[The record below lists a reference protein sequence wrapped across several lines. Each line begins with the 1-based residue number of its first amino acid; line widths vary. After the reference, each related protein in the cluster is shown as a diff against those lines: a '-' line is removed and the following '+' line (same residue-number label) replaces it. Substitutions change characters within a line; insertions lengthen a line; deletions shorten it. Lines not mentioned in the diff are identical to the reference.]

1 MAVKI
6 TKGVVKITKGIDV
19 SEHQGVIDWAK
30 VAKDGVQ
37 FAVLRAGYGRELS
50 QKDKQFE
57 RNYARAKAAGIKV
70 GAYWYSYANSVEH
83 GEQEAK
89 TCLKVLEGKR
99 FDLPI
104 FFDQEYEPEILK
116 LSNNARTN
124 IILKFVQTIKAAGY
138 ECGLYSS
145 TNFITT
151 KLQADRLT
159 AYPLWL
165 AEYGSNLH
173 YAGKVWAWQYTS
185 KGRVN
190 GIKGNVDCNHGYF
203 AQPQTGNTDLL
214 RKGDRGDD
222 VKLLQ
227 HRLNLVG
234 GQLTE
239 DGIWGVKTDQAVRNY
254 QYKADLTVDGIVGPK
269 TQAAL
274 IRDAILARAAEIG
287 AYMVKHKWHYKDGTY
302 KAKDTWAA
310 TRALSKPGSSCS
322 HFVSWVLQDVGLL
335 TAGKRIS
342 HDNGK
347 VTGTGNLLG
356 CQVIQAKGKTWDK
369 LADLRPGDVCV
380 WDSNLA
386 IYAGDGKWYDAG
398 GPFRSNTKDGRYTN
412 VGPVAPYYDR
422 SKPIYYLV
430 RAKN

>member
-1 MAVKI
+1 MRS
-6 TKGVVKITKGIDV
+6 KGIDV

-57 RNYARAKAAGIKV
+57 RNYAGAKAAGIKV
-70 GAYWYSYANSVEH
+70 GAYWYSYADSVKR
-83 GEQEAK
+83 GEQEAR

-99 FDLPI
+99 FELPI
-104 FFDQEYEPEILK
+104 FFDQEYEKSILA
-116 LSNNARTN
+116 LSNKTRTD
-124 IILKFVQTIKAAGY
+124 IVLKFLETVKGAGRKV
-138 ECGLYSS
+138 GLYSS

-151 KLQADRLT
+151 KLQANRLT

-165 AEYGSNLH
+165 AEYGSKLH
-173 YAGKVWAWQYTS
+173 YTGKVWAWQYTS

-203 AQPQTGNTDLL
+203 EQVNTTNTDLL

-227 HRLNLVG
+227 HRLNLLG
-234 GQLTE
+234 WQLTE
-239 DGIWGVKTDQAVRNY
+239 DGIWGVQTDSAVRSY
-254 QYKADLTVDGIVGPK
+254 QYRAGLTVDGIIGAK
-269 TQAAL
+269 TRAAL

-287 AYMVKHKWHYKDGTY
+287 AYMVKHKWHYQDKTY
-302 KAKDTWAA
+302 RAKSTFDA
-310 TRALSKPGSSCS
+310 TRKLEHPGATCS
-322 HFVSWVLQDVGLL
+322 HYVSWILQDVGLL
-335 TAGKRIS
+335 VAGKRIS
-342 HDNGK
+342 HDGGK
-347 VTGTGNLLG
+347 VTGTGNMLG
-356 CQVIQAKGKTWDK
+356 CQVIQAGGKPWDK
-369 LADLRPGDVCV
+369 LDDLRPGDVCV

-386 IYAGDGKWYDAG
+386 IYAGNGKWYDAG
-398 GPFRSNTKDGRYTN
+398 GPFSANCKDGRYTN

-422 SKPIYYLV
+422 TEPICHLV
-430 RAKN
+430 RGKA